1 MIQIFTPVDSES
13 LVKSSVEKYIKEYR
27 LNDID
32 NVSVNGEYILHHAP
46 RELDSKTKAHLIDAL
61 SRGAKVMPLV
71 DFLDKKNGYT
81 EIGLLT
87 SDYFIQ
93 KTDFSVLRSR
103 RKVQVKNIMDKII
116 AIFLLILTSPVI
128 LISSILIRLESRGP
142 ILFYQERIGKFNIPF
157 DVVKFRSMRIDAEQ
171 NGAQWSQV
179 GDVRITRIGH
189 VIRKLRIDELPQLI
203 NVLKGEMSIIGPR
216 PERPYFAEQLVKKYP
231 SYLDRLSVK
240 PGLTGWAQINQSYDI
255 SIEDV
260 GQKLKYD
267 FYYIENL
274 NFIFDLQIMIKT
286 ILVVLLGK
294 GW

>member
-1 MIQIFTPVDSES
+1 MMNKPNNPIKITSEQKTLTSPSYSTSFISKHFYARKVKVIFDVVFAIVLLIIGLPLWFFIACV
-13 LVKSSVEKYIKEYR
+13 IK
-27 LNDID
+27 
-32 NVSVNGEYILHHAP
+32 
-46 RELDSKTKAHLIDAL
+46 LDSKGPVFFKQVRLGKNNEKYTLIKFRTMIENAEIET
-61 SRGAKVMPLV
+61 GPVWT
-71 DFLDKKNGYT
+71 DKK
-81 EIGLLT
+81 
-87 SDYFIQ
+87 D
-93 KTDFSVLRSR
+93 
-103 RKVQVKNIMDKII
+103 
-116 AIFLLILTSPVI
+116 P
-128 LISSILIRLESRGP
+128 
-142 ILFYQERIGKFNIPF
+142 
-157 DVVKFRSMRIDAEQ
+157 
-171 NGAQWSQV
+171 
-179 GDVRITRIGH
+179 RITFVG
-189 VIRKLRIDELPQLI
+189 KWLRRFYLDEVPQLF

-286 ILVVLLGK
+286 IFVVLLGK

>member
-1 MIQIFTPVDSES
+1 MMNKPNNPIKITSAQKTLTSPSYSTSFILKHFYARK
-13 LVKSSVEKYIKEYR
+13 VKVISDVVFAIVLLIIGLPLWFFIACVIK
-27 LNDID
+27 
-32 NVSVNGEYILHHAP
+32 
-46 RELDSKTKAHLIDAL
+46 LDSKGPVFFKQVRLGKNNEKYTLIKFRTMIENAEIET
-61 SRGAKVMPLV
+61 GPVWT
-71 DFLDKKNGYT
+71 DKK
-81 EIGLLT
+81 
-87 SDYFIQ
+87 D
-93 KTDFSVLRSR
+93 
-103 RKVQVKNIMDKII
+103 
-116 AIFLLILTSPVI
+116 P
-128 LISSILIRLESRGP
+128 
-142 ILFYQERIGKFNIPF
+142 
-157 DVVKFRSMRIDAEQ
+157 
-171 NGAQWSQV
+171 
-179 GDVRITRIGH
+179 RITFVG
-189 VIRKLRIDELPQLI
+189 KWLRRFYLDEVPQLF

>member
-1 MIQIFTPVDSES
+1 MMNKPNNPIKITSAQETLTSPSYSTSFILKHFYARKVKVIFDVVFAIVLLIIRLPLWFFIACV
-13 LVKSSVEKYIKEYR
+13 IK
-27 LNDID
+27 
-32 NVSVNGEYILHHAP
+32 
-46 RELDSKTKAHLIDAL
+46 LDSKGPVFFKQVRLGKNNEKYTLIKFRTMIENAEIET
-61 SRGAKVMPLV
+61 GPVWT
-71 DFLDKKNGYT
+71 DKK
-81 EIGLLT
+81 
-87 SDYFIQ
+87 D
-93 KTDFSVLRSR
+93 
-103 RKVQVKNIMDKII
+103 
-116 AIFLLILTSPVI
+116 P
-128 LISSILIRLESRGP
+128 
-142 ILFYQERIGKFNIPF
+142 
-157 DVVKFRSMRIDAEQ
+157 
-171 NGAQWSQV
+171 
-179 GDVRITRIGH
+179 RITFVG
-189 VIRKLRIDELPQLI
+189 KWLRRFYLDEVPQLF
-203 NVLKGEMSIIGPR
+203 NVLKREMSIIGPR

>member
-1 MIQIFTPVDSES
+1 MMNKPNNPIKITSAQETLTSPSYSTGFILKHFYARK
-13 LVKSSVEKYIKEYR
+13 VKVVSDVVFAVVLLIIGLPLWFFIACVIK
-27 LNDID
+27 
-32 NVSVNGEYILHHAP
+32 
-46 RELDSKTKAHLIDAL
+46 LDSKGPVFFKQVRLGKNNEKYTLIKFRTMIENAEIET
-61 SRGAKVMPLV
+61 GPVWT
-71 DFLDKKNGYT
+71 DKK
-81 EIGLLT
+81 
-87 SDYFIQ
+87 D
-93 KTDFSVLRSR
+93 
-103 RKVQVKNIMDKII
+103 
-116 AIFLLILTSPVI
+116 P
-128 LISSILIRLESRGP
+128 
-142 ILFYQERIGKFNIPF
+142 
-157 DVVKFRSMRIDAEQ
+157 
-171 NGAQWSQV
+171 
-179 GDVRITRIGH
+179 RITFVG
-189 VIRKLRIDELPQLI
+189 KWLRRFYLDEVPQLF

>member
-1 MIQIFTPVDSES
+1 MNKPNNPIKITSAQETLTSPSYSTSFILKHFYARKVKVIFDVVFAIVLLIIGLPLWFFIACV
-13 LVKSSVEKYIKEYR
+13 IK
-27 LNDID
+27 
-32 NVSVNGEYILHHAP
+32 
-46 RELDSKTKAHLIDAL
+46 LDSKGPVFFKQVRLGKNNEKYTLIKFRTMIENAEIET
-61 SRGAKVMPLV
+61 GPVWT
-71 DFLDKKNGYT
+71 DKK
-81 EIGLLT
+81 
-87 SDYFIQ
+87 D
-93 KTDFSVLRSR
+93 
-103 RKVQVKNIMDKII
+103 
-116 AIFLLILTSPVI
+116 P
-128 LISSILIRLESRGP
+128 
-142 ILFYQERIGKFNIPF
+142 
-157 DVVKFRSMRIDAEQ
+157 
-171 NGAQWSQV
+171 
-179 GDVRITRIGH
+179 RITFVG
-189 VIRKLRIDELPQLI
+189 KWLRRFYLDEVPQLF

-274 NFIFDLQIMIKT
+274 NFTFDLQIMIMT

>member
-1 MIQIFTPVDSES
+1 MMNKPNNPIKITSAQETLTSPSYSTSFILKHFYARKVKVIFDVVFAIVLLIIGLPLWFFIACV
-13 LVKSSVEKYIKEYR
+13 IK
-27 LNDID
+27 
-32 NVSVNGEYILHHAP
+32 
-46 RELDSKTKAHLIDAL
+46 LDSKGPVFFKQVRLGKNNEKYTLIKFRTMIENAEIET
-61 SRGAKVMPLV
+61 GPVWT
-71 DFLDKKNGYT
+71 DKK
-81 EIGLLT
+81 
-87 SDYFIQ
+87 D
-93 KTDFSVLRSR
+93 
-103 RKVQVKNIMDKII
+103 
-116 AIFLLILTSPVI
+116 P
-128 LISSILIRLESRGP
+128 
-142 ILFYQERIGKFNIPF
+142 
-157 DVVKFRSMRIDAEQ
+157 
-171 NGAQWSQV
+171 
-179 GDVRITRIGH
+179 RITFVG
-189 VIRKLRIDELPQLI
+189 KWLRRFYLDEVPQLF

-274 NFIFDLQIMIKT
+274 NFIFDLKIMIKT

>member
-1 MIQIFTPVDSES
+1 MNKPNNPIKITSAQETLTSPSYSTSFILKHFYPRKVKVIFDVVFAIVLLIIGLPLWFFIACV
-13 LVKSSVEKYIKEYR
+13 IK
-27 LNDID
+27 
-32 NVSVNGEYILHHAP
+32 
-46 RELDSKTKAHLIDAL
+46 LDSKGPVFFKQVRLGKNNEKYTLIKFRTMIENAEIET
-61 SRGAKVMPLV
+61 GPVWT
-71 DFLDKKNGYT
+71 DKK
-81 EIGLLT
+81 
-87 SDYFIQ
+87 D
-93 KTDFSVLRSR
+93 
-103 RKVQVKNIMDKII
+103 
-116 AIFLLILTSPVI
+116 P
-128 LISSILIRLESRGP
+128 
-142 ILFYQERIGKFNIPF
+142 
-157 DVVKFRSMRIDAEQ
+157 
-171 NGAQWSQV
+171 
-179 GDVRITRIGH
+179 RITFVG
-189 VIRKLRIDELPQLI
+189 KWLRRFYLDEVPQLF

>member
-1 MIQIFTPVDSES
+1 MNKPNNPIKITSAQETLTSPSYSTSFILKHFYARKVKVIFDVVFAIVLLIIGLPLWFFIACV
-13 LVKSSVEKYIKEYR
+13 IK
-27 LNDID
+27 
-32 NVSVNGEYILHHAP
+32 
-46 RELDSKTKAHLIDAL
+46 LDSKGPVFFKQVRLGKNNEKYTLIKFRTMIENAEIET
-61 SRGAKVMPLV
+61 GPVWT
-71 DFLDKKNGYT
+71 DKK
-81 EIGLLT
+81 
-87 SDYFIQ
+87 D
-93 KTDFSVLRSR
+93 
-103 RKVQVKNIMDKII
+103 
-116 AIFLLILTSPVI
+116 P
-128 LISSILIRLESRGP
+128 
-142 ILFYQERIGKFNIPF
+142 
-157 DVVKFRSMRIDAEQ
+157 
-171 NGAQWSQV
+171 
-179 GDVRITRIGH
+179 RITFVG
-189 VIRKLRIDELPQLI
+189 KWLRRFYLDEVPQLF

>member
-1 MIQIFTPVDSES
+1 MMNKPNNP
-13 LVKSSVEKYIKEYR
+13 IKITSAQE
-27 LNDID
+27 
-32 NVSVNGEYILHHAP
+32 
-46 RELDSKTKAHLIDAL
+46 T
-61 SRGAKVMPLV
+61 
-71 DFLDKKNGYT
+71 
-81 EIGLLT
+81 LT
-87 SDYFIQ
+87 SPSYS
-93 KTDFSVLRSR
+93 TSVILKHFYV
-103 RKVQVKNIMDKII
+103 RKVKMISDFIF
-116 AIFLLILTSPVI
+116 AIFLLIIGLPLWFFIACVIKLDSKGPVFFKQVRLGKNNEKYT
-128 LISSILIRLESRGP
+128 LI
-142 ILFYQERIGKFNIPF
+142 
-157 DVVKFRSMRIDAEQ
+157 KFRTMIENAEIET
-171 NGAQWSQV
+171 GPVWT
-179 GDVRITRIGH
+179 DKKDPRITFVG
-189 VIRKLRIDELPQLI
+189 KWLRRFYLDEVPQLF

>member
-1 MIQIFTPVDSES
+1 MNKPNNPIKITSAQETLTSPSYSTSFILKHFYARK
-13 LVKSSVEKYIKEYR
+13 VKVIPDVVFAIVLLIIGLPLWFFIACVIK
-27 LNDID
+27 
-32 NVSVNGEYILHHAP
+32 
-46 RELDSKTKAHLIDAL
+46 LDSKGPVFFKQVRLGKNNKKYTLIKFRTMIENAEIET
-61 SRGAKVMPLV
+61 GPVWT
-71 DFLDKKNGYT
+71 DKK
-81 EIGLLT
+81 
-87 SDYFIQ
+87 D
-93 KTDFSVLRSR
+93 
-103 RKVQVKNIMDKII
+103 
-116 AIFLLILTSPVI
+116 P
-128 LISSILIRLESRGP
+128 
-142 ILFYQERIGKFNIPF
+142 
-157 DVVKFRSMRIDAEQ
+157 
-171 NGAQWSQV
+171 
-179 GDVRITRIGH
+179 RITFVG
-189 VIRKLRIDELPQLI
+189 KWLRRFYLDEVPQLF

>member
-1 MIQIFTPVDSES
+1 MMNKPNNPIKITSAQKTLTSPSYSTSFILNHFYARK
-13 LVKSSVEKYIKEYR
+13 VKVISDVVFAIVLLIIGLPLWFFIACVIK
-27 LNDID
+27 
-32 NVSVNGEYILHHAP
+32 
-46 RELDSKTKAHLIDAL
+46 LDSKGPVFFKQVRLGKNNEKYTLIKFRTMIENAEIET
-61 SRGAKVMPLV
+61 GPVWT
-71 DFLDKKNGYT
+71 DKK
-81 EIGLLT
+81 
-87 SDYFIQ
+87 D
-93 KTDFSVLRSR
+93 
-103 RKVQVKNIMDKII
+103 
-116 AIFLLILTSPVI
+116 P
-128 LISSILIRLESRGP
+128 
-142 ILFYQERIGKFNIPF
+142 
-157 DVVKFRSMRIDAEQ
+157 
-171 NGAQWSQV
+171 
-179 GDVRITRIGH
+179 RITFFG
-189 VIRKLRIDELPQLI
+189 KWLRRFYLDEVPQLF

>member
-1 MIQIFTPVDSES
+1 MNKPNNPIKITSAQETLTSPSYSTSVILKHFYASK
-13 LVKSSVEKYIKEYR
+13 VKVISDYVFAIVLLIIGLPLWFFIACVIK
-27 LNDID
+27 
-32 NVSVNGEYILHHAP
+32 
-46 RELDSKTKAHLIDAL
+46 LDSKGPVFFKQVRLGKNNEKFTLIKFRTMIENAEIET
-61 SRGAKVMPLV
+61 GPVWT
-71 DFLDKKNGYT
+71 DKK
-81 EIGLLT
+81 
-87 SDYFIQ
+87 D
-93 KTDFSVLRSR
+93 
-103 RKVQVKNIMDKII
+103 
-116 AIFLLILTSPVI
+116 P
-128 LISSILIRLESRGP
+128 
-142 ILFYQERIGKFNIPF
+142 
-157 DVVKFRSMRIDAEQ
+157 
-171 NGAQWSQV
+171 
-179 GDVRITRIGH
+179 RITFVG
-189 VIRKLRIDELPQLI
+189 KWLRRFYLDEVPQLF